1 MIKRIFITIVAMSC
15 AMVAR
20 AQVAREN
27 VVAMTDR
34 DCYLTGER
42 LRVSVDVRLEDGTS
56 SPSKVAY
63 VEVSDTKQM
72 CAQSMIALDNGVG
85 WGEIALPPNMHSGNY
100 QLTVYTREMRN
111 YGADAYFKRIIGIV
125 NADKLSR
132 RDAISFLPK
141 EQFANAPVKQ
151 QNNGMLHKEGGEFV
165 VNIPKEQM
173 GHCSVCIE
181 RVGLL
186 TESHEPTG
194 KQSEKNVSNGGVY
207 VAELEGHI
215 VSARVSKIEGDRE
228 TREGDR
234 TRLVLVGQ
242 TASVYD
248 GQPQKDGSF
257 FYYTSNIFGTQ
268 PSVVNGY
275 DFSDNP
281 MPMKLISPF
290 AMVIPQS
297 LPDLTVYCDKKDL
310 VVRRNE
316 ARRQNEINEWLK
328 IDTLA
333 HSIGFMD
340 SAPDKFYDLDEYTK
354 FGTIHEILIEFVKG
368 IKRKKVQGVNTLFTF
383 VPEINRYSTWP
394 ALVLLDGMPVYDVD
408 EILAYDAHLVKYV
421 QIYNGRY
428 TFGNSCCQ
436 GVISFIT
443 HKGRLSNYKL
453 DAGSHLV
460 SYAFP
465 QNRPVFANLTASE
478 SGVIY
483 WNPCVETE
491 QIRVQLPKEKGEY
504 RAVLQWRDENGKVG
518 RIVESVMI
526 GDVK

>member
-1 MIKRIFITIVAMSC
+1 MTKRVYLIFFAMLW
-15 AMVAR
+15 AIMAR
-20 AQVAREN
+20 AQTPREN
-27 VVAMTDR
+27 VAAMTDR

-42 LRVSVDVRLEDGTS
+42 LRVSVDVRLEDGTP

-63 VEVSDTKQM
+63 VEVSDTRQM
-72 CAQSMIALDNGVG
+72 CAQAMVALDNGVG
-85 WGEIALPPNMHSGNY
+85 WGEIALSPNMHSGNY

-111 YGADAYFKRIIGIV
+111 CGTDAYFKRIIGVV
-125 NADKLSR
+125 NADRLSR

-141 EQFANAPVKQ
+141 DQYRDSIIPTT
-151 QNNGMLHKEGGEFV
+151 NNILHKDGS
-165 VNIPKEQM
+165 NIIINVAKENL
-173 GHCSVCIE
+173 GHCSVSLE
-181 RVGLL
+181 RVGLI
-186 TESHEPTG
+186 TEPQETTK
-194 KQSEKNVSNGGVY
+194 KQVEKNSSKGIKF
-207 VAELEGHI
+207 APELEGHI
-215 VSARVSKIEGDRE
+215 VSARVAKAEEGDVVRK
-228 TREGDR
+228 GDR

-248 GQPQKDGSF
+248 GQRQEDGSF
-257 FYYTSNIFGTQ
+257 CYYTSNIYGTQ

-275 DFSDNP
+275 DYSDNA
-281 MPMKLISPF
+281 MPMKLMSPF

-310 VVRRNE
+310 VARRNE
-316 ARRQNEINEWLK
+316 ARRQNEINEWIK

-333 HSIGFMD
+333 HSMGFMD
-340 SAPDKFYDLDEYTK
+340 SEPDRFYDLDEYTK
-354 FGTIHEILIEFVKG
+354 FSTIHEILVEFVRG
-368 IKRKKVQGVNTLFTF
+368 VKRKKYQGVNNLYTF
-383 VPEINRYSTWP
+383 VPETRRYSTWP

-436 GVISFIT
+436 GIISFIT

-465 QNRPVFANLTASE
+465 QNRPSFVNMTGGE
-478 SGVIY
+478 CGVIY
-483 WNPCVETE
+483 WNPCVESE
-491 QIRVQLPKEKGEY
+491 QIKIDVPSERGEY
-504 RAVLQWRDENGKVG
+504 RAVLQWRNENGTVE
-518 RIVESVMI
+518 RITESITI
-526 GDVK
+526 GG